1 VTEEIVD
8 AEAMRRYQ
16 EMSALRRKM
25 RAMERVGNDRSYI
38 GVAVTRAVI
47 EG

>member
-1 VTEEIVD
+1 MDDEE
-8 AEAMRRYQ
+8 ARKQYR
-16 EMSALRRKM
+16 EMSALHRKM
-25 RAMERVGNDRSYI
+25 VVMEKVGNDRSYI

>member
-1 VTEEIVD
+1 
-8 AEAMRRYQ
+8 MRHKR
-16 EMSALRRKM
+16 MSALHRKM
-25 RAMERVGNDRSYI
+25 IVMEKVGNDRSYI

>member
-1 VTEEIVD
+1 
-8 AEAMRRYQ
+8 MRHRK
-16 EMSALRRKM
+16 MSALHRKM
-25 RAMERVGNDRSYI
+25 EVMERVGNDRSYI